1 MHKHLMI
8 IPLQSLLC
16 YNDDYTGTTATVL
29 SQWIRQVIIIIIW
42 NDSVMTLSMTK
53 LSDKLFQQRRFQF
66 TAASMPTSLLKL
78 AASTGTLQILLM
90 YLTFC
95 FTLSKRTSLEG
106 QYRLTSFYYFLV

>member
-1 MHKHLMI
+1 MI

-29 SQWIRQVIIIIIW
+29 SQCIRQVIIIIIW

-53 LSDKLFQQRRFQF
+53 LSDKLFQQRFQF

-90 YLTFC
+90 YLNFC
-95 FTLSKRTSLEG
+95 FTLNKRTSLEG